1 MAKILGID
9 LGTTNSAI
17 AVVKGGEPEILEN
30 AEGARTTPS
39 VVAVSKTGE
48 RLVGLLAK
56 RQAVTN
62 PKGTVYQIK
71 RFIGHSFDEPAV
83 AKDRAS
89 VSFEMR
95 KSGNGGIEVKMSDG
109 STGSPQG
116 KWYRPE
122 EVSAMILQKLKQDAE
137 AKLGETITEAVITVP
152 AYFNDAQRQATRD
165 AGKIAGLDVKRIIN
179 EPTAAALAYGF
190 NKKKNEKIAVFDFG
204 GGTFDIS
211 VLEVATSADDESSI
225 EVRSTDGD
233 AHLGGKDLDQKIMNW
248 IADAFKKES
257 GVDVRNDALARQRL
271 DEAAE
276 KAKIELSSAVET
288 EINIPFITSTDA
300 GPQHLVLKM
309 TRAKL
314 EELSSEFIDRA
325 LAITKRAME
334 ASPFK
339 IGEINEVIL
348 VGGQTRMP
356 ALQKAVEEY
365 FGKKPNMSV
374 NPDEVV
380 AIGAAIQGGILQGDV
395 KDVLLLD
402 VIPLSLGIE
411 TLGGVATKVIERNT
425 TIPTSR
431 SQTFSTAADNQAS
444 VEIHVVQG
452 ERPMAGDNKS
462 LGRFNLDGI
471 PPSLRGMPQIEVAFD
486 LDANGILT
494 VKAKDK
500 SSGKEQS
507 IRIEGSSGLS
517 AADIEKMRKDAEIN
531 AEADKKKHDLI
542 EAQNAADQIIYAAEK
557 ALREHLPA
565 PAGGQAGSDPK
576 LEDIKKNVQEKI
588 DALKVARA
596 GSDEGAIKTASVEL
610 STAMSAIGPAV
621 ASAQGAAPA
630 GGQGSDSGGKAKA
643 DEEATQKNATPE
655 QPARPDESGHSGG
668 QQTPPESGEPTPP
681 PQDEQK

>member
-17 AVVKGGEPEILEN
+17 AVVKSGEPEIIEN

-39 VVAVSKTGE
+39 IVAVSKTGE
-48 RLVGLLAK
+48 RLVGLLAR

-62 PKGTVYQIK
+62 PKNTIYQIK
-71 RFIGHSFDEPAV
+71 RFIGHSFDEAAV
-83 AKDRAS
+83 GKDRAA
-89 VSFEMR
+89 VPFETQ
-95 KSGNGGIEVKMSDG
+95 KSANGGIEVKMGDG
-109 STGSPQG
+109 STGSTRSTSSGQASSPQASSPQG

-122 EVSAMILQKLKQDAE
+122 EISAMILQKLKTDAE
-137 AKLGETITEAVITVP
+137 ARLGETITEAVITVP
-152 AYFNDAQRQATRD
+152 AYFNDSQRQATKD

-211 VLEVATSADDESSI
+211 ILEVGDDVI

-233 AHLGGKDLDQKIMNW
+233 AHLGGKDIDQKIMDW
-248 IADAFKKES
+248 LALEFKKES
-257 GVDVRNDALARQRL
+257 GVDVRTDPLARQRL

-288 EINIPFITSTDA
+288 EINIPFITSDA
-300 GPQHLVLKM
+300 SGPRHLLIKI

-314 EELSSEFIDRA
+314 EELAGEFVERA
-325 LAITKRAME
+325 MTITKRAME

-339 IGEINEVIL
+339 TGDLNEVIL

-356 ALQKAVEEY
+356 ALQKAVETY

-380 AIGAAIQGGILQGDV
+380 AVGAAIQGGILQGDV

-411 TLGGVATKVIERNT
+411 TYGGVATKLIERNT

-431 SQTFSTAADNQAS
+431 SQTFSTASDNQPS

-452 ERPMAGDNKS
+452 ERPMAADNKS

-471 PPSLRGMPQIEVAFD
+471 PPSPRGMPQIEVSFD
-486 LDANGILT
+486 IDANGILS

-500 SSGKEQS
+500 STSKEQS
-507 IRIEGSSGLS
+507 IRIEASSGLS
-517 AADIEKMRKDAEIN
+517 DVDVEKMRKDAEVN
-531 AEADKKKHDLI
+531 AEADKKKQELV
-542 EAQNAADQIIYAAEK
+542 EAQNSADQITYAAEK
-557 ALREHLPA
+557 ALKEH
-565 PAGGQAGSDPK
+565 GDKVS
-576 LEDIKKNVQEKI
+576 EDIKKNVQEKI
-588 DALKVARA
+588 DALKSARV
-596 GSDEGAIKTASVEL
+596 GSDVSVIKSAAGAL
-610 STAMSAIGPAV
+610 SSAMSTIGEAMSKNQQPP
-621 ASAQGAAPA
+621 QG
-630 GGQGSDSGGKAKA
+630 
-643 DEEATQKNATPE
+643 EQK
-655 QPARPDESGHSGG
+655 
-668 QQTPPESGEPTPP
+668 PPEDGET
-681 PQDEQK
+681 K

>member
-9 LGTTNSAI
+9 LGTTNSAMAI
-17 AVVKGGEPEILEN
+17 VKGGEPEIIEN

-39 VVAVSKTGE
+39 VVAISKTSE
-48 RLVGLLAK
+48 RLVGLLAR
-56 RQAVTN
+56 RQGVTN
-62 PKGTVYQIK
+62 PKNTVYQIK
-71 RFIGHSFDEPAV
+71 RFIGHNFDEPAV

-89 VSFEMR
+89 VPFETQ
-95 KSGNGGIEVKMSDG
+95 KSANGGLEVKMAE
-109 STGSPQG
+109 

-122 EVSAMILQKLKQDAE
+122 EISAMILQKLKQDAE
-137 AKLGETITEAVITVP
+137 ARLGETITEAVITVP
-152 AYFNDAQRQATRD
+152 AYFNDAQRQATKD

-204 GGTFDIS
+204 GGTFDVS
-211 VLEVATSADDESSI
+211 VLEVGDDVI

-233 AHLGGKDLDQKIMNW
+233 AHLGGKDIDQKIMDW
-248 IADAFKKES
+248 LADAFKKES
-257 GVDVRNDALARQRL
+257 GIDVRKDPLARQRL

-276 KAKIELSSAVET
+276 KAKIELSSAVDT

-300 GPQHLVLKM
+300 GPQHLLIKM
-309 TRAKL
+309 SRAKL
-314 EELSSEFIDRA
+314 EELSNEFVERA
-325 LAITKRAME
+325 MAITKRAME

-339 IGEINEVIL
+339 VGDLNEVIL

-356 ALQKAVEEY
+356 AMQQAVEKF
-365 FGKKPNMSV
+365 FGKKPNMTV

-411 TLGGVATKVIERNT
+411 TMGGVATKLIERNT

-431 SQTFSTAADNQAS
+431 SQTFSTASDNQPS

-471 PPSLRGMPQIEVAFD
+471 PPAPRGMPQVEVSFD
-486 LDANGILT
+486 IDANGILS

-500 SSGKEQS
+500 STNKEQS
-507 IRIEGSSGLS
+507 IRIEATSGLS
-517 AADIEKMRKDAEIN
+517 DAEVEKMRKDADTN
-531 AEADKKKHDLI
+531 AEADKKKHELV
-542 EAQNAADQIIYAAEK
+542 EAQNAADQVLYAAEK
-557 ALREHLPA
+557 ALKEH
-565 PAGGQAGSDPK
+565 GDKVG
-576 LEDIKKNVQEKI
+576 EDIKKDVQERI
-588 DALKVARA
+588 DAVKAAR
-596 GSDEGAIKTASVEL
+596 GSADAAAIKTAAEAL
-610 STAMSAIGPAV
+610 STAMSTIGPAV
-621 ASAQGAAPA
+621 A
-630 GGQGSDSGGKAKA
+630 KAKA
-643 DEEATQKNATPE
+643 DEEAMAKN
-655 QPARPDESGHSGG
+655 Q
-668 QQTPPESGEPTPP
+668 PP
-681 PQDEQK
+681 PQEPPRDDQKPPEEPKQ